1 MIYILLIANMIKIVY
16 LKYENVLIREVNY
29 FIDISNAKNQLNT
42 ADSKISDLVDN
53 TKDAIQKVV
62 FS

>member
-1 MIYILLIANMIKIVY
+1 MIKIVY